1 MAKWTKADL
10 AVPANEM
17 PTFSTGPDSAVPNV
31 RRGTI
36 TRNEESG
43 RYWVEIDPQPG
54 RDNVLLNG
62 CSHEG
67 VVIVVLNGL
76 DADKLPP
83 LR

>member
-1 MAKWTKADL
+1 MSKWTKEDL
-10 AVPANEM
+10 AVPANEL

-36 TRNEESG
+36 TRNAESG
-43 RYWVEIDPQPG
+43 RYWVEADPTPG

-62 CSHEG
+62 CSFG
-67 VVIVVLNGL
+67 DLVIVVLNGL